1 MAKKAYIEFDG
12 FDEVIAR
19 LYALEGNVKEVTE
32 DALKKTKR
40 HVHEKL
46 RDAMAAGD
54 HNKTRDTVDS
64 IDGQNVVEWA
74 GSVASIDIGFNIREG
89 GLPSIFLMYGT
100 PKIDKDSKLYGAV
113 YGKKVRDEIK
123 KMQEDLFYD
132 EIRRLDS

>member
-1 MAKKAYIEFDG
+1 MAKKAYIEFEG
-12 FDEVIAR
+12 FNEVIAR
-19 LYALEGNVKEVTE
+19 LHALEGNVKEVTE

-40 HVHEKL
+40 HVHERL
-46 RDAMAAGD
+46 ETAMQK
-54 HNKTRDTVDS
+54 HNQTFKTINSLDEET
-64 IDGQNVVEWA
+64 GVEWL
-74 GSVASIDIGFNIREG
+74 GSVASIDIGFHISKG

-100 PKIDKDSKLYGAV
+100 PRMKKDSKLYGAI

>member
-1 MAKKAYIEFDG
+1 M
-12 FDEVIAR
+12 IAR
-19 LYALEGNVKEVTE
+19 LHALEGNVKEVTE

-46 RDAMAAGD
+46 KDAMEK
-54 HNKTRDTVDS
+54 HNQTHDTVKSLD
-64 IDGQNVVEWA
+64 DQENVEWI
-74 GSVASIDIGFNIREG
+74 GSAASIDIGFHVHKG

-100 PKIDKDSKLYGAV
+100 PRMDKDSKLYGAI

-132 EIRRLDS
+132 EIRRLDG